1 MEECEAL
8 ASFFNETCIQIVLS
22 NPRRKGE
29 IKKISLRPVI
39 ISEGLYFQQTSYIG
53 TKVFHKNLSR
63 DQAVEKTEQA
73 LRKEFKQCQII
84 TETEMVVILS
94 NKRGEFSFRTKERQT
109 ERKQGDMEH
118 NRKKKY
124 ILEEGTP
131 VPFLKDLGIMTAE
144 GKIVRSK
151 YDKYKQINRFLEFV
165 EDILPELPQGRE
177 ITLLDFGCGKSYL
190 TFAVYYYLKV
200 LKQYDLRVIGL
211 DLKEDVIE
219 HCNYLK
225 EKYGYEK
232 LQFLKGDIA
241 SYQGVDKA
249 DMVITLHACD
259 TATDYALEKAVTW
272 GAKVIL
278 SVPCCQHELNNQIKN
293 NMLRPVLKYGIIKE
307 RMAALLTDAMRAE
320 YLESRGYRT
329 QLLEFIDMEHTPKN
343 ILIRGIFHGKAADN
357 REQIK
362 EIEEFFH
369 ISPTLGKLLDKGNCV

>member
-1 MEECEAL
+1 MKECEAL

-53 TKVFHKNLSR
+53 AKVYHKNLSR

-94 NKRGEFSFRTKERQT
+94 NKRGEFSFRTKEKQT

-131 VPFLKDLGIMTAE
+131 VPFLKDLGVMTAE
-144 GKIVRSK
+144 GKIVHSK
-151 YDKYKQINRFLEFV
+151 YDKYKQINHFLEFV

-219 HCNYLK
+219 HCNNLK

-249 DMVITLHACD
+249 DIVITLHACD

-293 NMLRPVLKYGIIKE
+293 NILRPVLKYGIIKE
-307 RMAALLTDAMRAE
+307 RMAALLTDAIRAE